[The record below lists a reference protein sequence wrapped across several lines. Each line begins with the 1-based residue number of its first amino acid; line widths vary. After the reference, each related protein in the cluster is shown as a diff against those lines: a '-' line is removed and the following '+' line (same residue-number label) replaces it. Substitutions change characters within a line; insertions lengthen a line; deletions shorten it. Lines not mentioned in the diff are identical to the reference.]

1 MLMIS
6 FITACN
12 DNLTNNEMEDY
23 KSNQDQDLND
33 YTFDRLFSGY
43 NKKIITI
50 EITKDEYKKLD
61 EKNGRILQ

>member
-1 MLMIS
+1 MKKIILILIIMLMIS

-33 YTFDRLFSGY
+33 HVTL
-43 NKKIITI
+43 
-50 EITKDEYKKLD
+50 EMWDEELRSD
-61 EKNGRILQ
+61 INMW